1 MHYLGT
7 LVRCKFLPF
16 FGCIVS
22 YAQSTTSEVMATTML
37 VSASSMAPATSTTS
51 VFTALGLATAPSLIS
66 VATSIPGISSG
77 ALRG

>member
-16 FGCIVS
+16 FRCIVS
-22 YAQSTTSEVMATTML
+22 YAQSTNSEVMTMTML
-37 VSASSMAPATSTTS
+37 VLASSMAPPTSM
-51 VFTALGLATAPSLIS
+51 IS

-77 ALRG
+77 ALRD